1 MTLGLID
8 LTLLLFDESTYKKVN
23 ITFIHYFGI
32 YSLVID
38 MRINYVATNLN
49 RKIKL
54 KATPKHIIV
63 LDVSINGLTLYIERV
78 W

>member
-1 MTLGLID
+1 
-8 LTLLLFDESTYKKVN
+8 
-23 ITFIHYFGI
+23 
-32 YSLVID
+32 